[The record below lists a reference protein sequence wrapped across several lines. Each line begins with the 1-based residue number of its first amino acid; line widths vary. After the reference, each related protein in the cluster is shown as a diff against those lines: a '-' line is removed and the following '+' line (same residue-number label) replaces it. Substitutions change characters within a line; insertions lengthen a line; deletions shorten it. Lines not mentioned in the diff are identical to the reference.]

1 MKKTLIVVAHPNI
14 ENSMVNQCWLNELKK
29 HPDQF
34 TVHELYKAYPDG
46 RINIEAEQR
55 LVEQHESLVLQFPVY
70 WFNCPPMLKQWLDE
84 VFLYGWAYGSTGDKL
99 KNKKI
104 ALAVTAGIELV
115 DYKANGRYT
124 FTLEEVLRTFEITIK
139 YVGAEY
145 VSHFAFYGA
154 EYNPPREL
162 INENAIDYVKY
173 LTKLT
178 YSESATSN

>member
-14 ENSMVNQCWLNELKK
+14 ENSVVNQCWINELKK
-29 HPDQF
+29 YPDQF

-46 RINIEAEQR
+46 RINIETEQR
-55 LVEQHESLVLQFPVY
+55 LVEQHESLALQFPVY

-104 ALAVTAGIELV
+104 ALAVTAGIELA
-115 DYKANGRYT
+115 DYMANGRYK
-124 FTLEEVLRTFEITIK
+124 FTMQEVLRPFEITIK

-145 VSHFAFYGA
+145 VPHFAFYGA
-154 EYNPPREL
+154 EYNPSREV
-162 INENAIDYVKY
+162 IKENAVGYVKY

-178 YSESATSN
+178 YSELVTSK

>member
-14 ENSMVNQCWLNELKK
+14 ENSVVNQCWINELKK
-29 HPDQF
+29 YPDQF

-55 LVEQHESLVLQFPVY
+55 LVEQHESLVLQFPIY

-99 KNKKI
+99 KNKKM
-104 ALAVTAGIELV
+104 AVAVTAGIGLA
-115 DYKANGRYT
+115 DYMTNGRYK
-124 FTLEEVLRTFEITIK
+124 FTLEEVLRPFEITIK

-145 VSHFAFYGA
+145 IPHFAFYGA
-154 EYNPPREL
+154 EHNPSQEV
-162 INENAIDYVKY
+162 INENAEAYVKY
-173 LTKLT
+173 LAKLT
-178 YSESATSN
+178 CSEPATNN